1 MILWK
6 IKLQIRTIWY
16 VPLFQQLSPRFHFS
30 ITIDHTPNGPHTK
43 LFIKSVQ
50 VHDEETYTCS
60 VTYLEPSESCESNGS
75 YKIKLNV
82 LGMYCSD
89 RVMTMKNECENKAH
103 YEMLLLICLFFF
115 IFLNNAKNYI

>member
-1 MILWK
+1 MKNKAPNTHDLVCSIICFK
-6 IKLQIRTIWY
+6 PTI
-16 VPLFQQLSPRFHFS
+16 VSSIHFS
-30 ITIDHTPNGPHTK
+30 ISIDHTPNGPQTK

-60 VTYLEPSESCESNGS
+60 VTYLEPSESCDSNGS

-89 RVMTMKNECENKAH
+89 RATTMKNEWENKAH
-103 YEMLLLICLFFF
+103 YEMLLLICLFVLFF
-115 IFLNNAKNYI
+115 SIIPKIL